1 MNIKEAKIQIENAMR
16 AYFTKDSFGNY
27 KIPTER
33 QRPIFLMGPPGI
45 GKTAIMEQIAAE
57 LGVGLVSYSMT
68 HHTRQ
73 SALGLPFIEKKTY
86 GGKEYTIS
94 EYTMSEIIAS
104 VYEMMEKTGIKEG
117 ILFLDE
123 INCVSETLAPSML
136 QFLQYKIFGRHS
148 VPDGWIVVTAGNP
161 PEYNNAVREFDIVTW
176 DRLKRIDVEPD
187 YPIWK
192 EYAYK
197 KGIHAAII
205 SYLDIRKSDFY
216 KIETTV
222 DGKTFVTA
230 RGWSDLSD
238 MIKLYEEL
246 GIEADEKLF
255 GQYLQNSKIAKD
267 FAIYY
272 DLFKKY
278 KSDYQVDQI
287 LLGKTTDEIKLRAQ
301 QARFDERLA
310 LLTLLLDN
318 LGDDFRNI
326 YTTEKTM
333 TELMEAIRGIRME
346 LIRPNANGMNALATQ
361 TKRLEEKIEKGKI
374 SAAYSDEQILIF
386 RHAIAKL
393 DDIRSVLTSQAPED
407 SKKFFE
413 IIKSEFEKLTK
424 KMKKEADQT
433 GKKLFNAFG
442 FCEEIFKEGQELLI
456 FVTELTVNYYSAS
469 FISRYG
475 CKEYFKH
482 NKELLFYE
490 RQKDIIRNIELLD
503 LD

>member
-1 MNIKEAKIQIENAMR
+1 MNIKEAKTQIENAMR

-27 KIPTER
+27 KIPIER

-45 GKTAIMEQIAAE
+45 GKTAIMEQIAAD

-73 SALGLPFIEKKTY
+73 SALGLPFIEKKMY

-104 VYEMMEKTGIKEG
+104 VYDIMKKTGLKEG

-148 VPDGWIVVTAGNP
+148 VPEGWIVVTAGNP
-161 PEYNNAVREFDIVTW
+161 PEYNNSVCEFDIVTW
-176 DRLKRIDVEPD
+176 DRLKRINVEPELSV
-187 YPIWK
+187 WK

-197 KGIHAAII
+197 KGVHAAII
-205 SYLDIRKSDFY
+205 SYLDIQKSNFY
-216 KIETTV
+216 KIESTV

-238 MIKLYEEL
+238 MIKLYEEI
-246 GIEADEKLF
+246 GIEADEKLI
-255 GQYLQNSKIAKD
+255 GQYLQNPKIAKN

-287 LLGKTTDEIKLRAQ
+287 LLGKATEVIKARAK
-301 QARFDERLA
+301 QAKFDERLS
-310 LLTLLLDN
+310 LISLILDGLTEELRDV
-318 LGDDFRNI
+318 
-326 YTTEKTM
+326 YETEKTLTVEM
-333 TELMEAIRGIRME
+333 DVLKNIRLELV
-346 LIRPNANGMNALATQ
+346 RPKANGMELLEKQ
-361 TKRLEEKIEKGKI
+361 MKKLEEKIENGKI
-374 SAAYSDEQILIF
+374 SAAYSDEQILSF
-386 RHAIAKL
+386 RRALADL
-393 DDIRSVLTSQAPED
+393 NEMQAVLQAVDVADP
-407 SKKFFE
+407 KVFFE
-413 IIKSEFEKLTK
+413 AVKTEFAKQTK
-424 KMKKEADQT
+424 GLKKKADQA
-433 GKKLFNAFG
+433 GKKLSNAFK
-442 FCEEIFKEGQELLI
+442 FCEETFDEGQEILI
-456 FVTELTVNYYSAS
+456 FITELTINYYSTY

-475 CKEYFKH
+475 CKEYYKH

-490 RQKDIIRNIELLD
+490 RQKDIIRNIEMLD